1 MLQNWSRHHTFTA
14 THIHHPTSVVQ
25 LQEIVRRARHCKVL
39 GSAHSFN
46 DMADTSTD
54 LIVLDQLGMT
64 PHLDDATGQI
74 TVPGGMRYGDVG
86 LFLAPT
92 RWALHNM
99 ASLPHISVAGTIATA
114 THGSGMRNG
123 NLATAVVAMMIVRA
137 DGELIEVSRTQH
149 GERFAGMVVH
159 LGALGVVLT
168 VTLQLVPSFVM
179 RQDIYEHL
187 PLSQAL
193 ANFEAI
199 MGSSYSVS
207 LFTTWQGTTVDQV
220 WRKSLPHEAQDL
232 PTEWH
237 GAQLR
242 QQAVHPIAS
251 VNADPCTEQGGV
263 IGPWHARL
271 PHFKMEFTPSN
282 GDELQSEFF
291 VAHADAVAALTAI
304 HQMQDQIAPLL
315 HVSEIRTIA
324 ADDLWL
330 SPQYQRAGIAIHFT
344 WKNNWAGVKR
354 ILPRIESALTPFD
367 VRPHWGKLFTMSVAD
382 CYPRMAEFKLL
393 RGEFD
398 PNGKFGNRYLT
409 EVLA

>member
-1 MLQNWSRHHTFTA
+1 MLQNWSRHHTFQA
-14 THIHHPTSVVQ
+14 AHIHHPTTIAQ

-46 DMADTSTD
+46 DMADTTAD
-54 LIVLDQLGMT
+54 LIVLDQLTIT
-64 PHLDDATGQI
+64 PHLDDATGQV
-74 TVPGGMRYGDVG
+74 TVPGGMRYGDLG

-123 NLATAVVAMMIVRA
+123 NLAAAVVAMTIVRA
-137 DGELIEVSRTQH
+137 DGELIEVSRATH

-159 LGALGVVLT
+159 LGALGVVVT
-168 VTLQLVPSFVM
+168 VTLQLVPSFDI

-187 PLSQAL
+187 PLHEAL
-193 ANFEAI
+193 ANFDAI

-220 WRKSLPHEAQDL
+220 WRKSLPHEADNL
-232 PTEWH
+232 PDVWH
-237 GAQLR
+237 GAQLLR
-242 QQAVHPIAS
+242 QAIHPIAS

-263 IGPWHARL
+263 VGPWHARL

-344 WKNNWAGVKR
+344 WKKNWDGVKLV
-354 ILPRIESALTPFD
+354 LPQIESALAPFA
-367 VRPHWGKLFTMSVAD
+367 VRPHWGKLFTMSVAGL
-382 CYPRMAEFKLL
+382 YPRMGEFVAL
-393 RGEFD
+393 RSEFD
-398 PNGKFGNRYLT
+398 PDGKFANRYLRK
-409 EVLA
+409 VIG

>member
-1 MLQNWSRHHTFTA
+1 MMQNWSRHHTFQA
-14 THIHHPTSVVQ
+14 AHIHHPTTVAQ
-25 LQEIVRRARHCKVL
+25 LQEIVRRAHHCKAL

-46 DMADTSTD
+46 DMADTPAD
-54 LIVLDQLGMT
+54 LIVLDQLST
-64 PHLDDATGQI
+64 VPQLDDATGQV
-74 TVPGGMRYGDVG
+74 TVPGGMRYGDLG

-123 NLATAVVAMMIVRA
+123 NLASAVVAMTIVRA
-137 DGELIEVSRTQH
+137 DGELVEVSRATH

-159 LGALGVVLT
+159 LGALGVVVT
-168 VTLQLVPSFVM
+168 VTLQLVPNFSI
-179 RQDIYEHL
+179 RQDIYEDL
-187 PLSQAL
+187 PLHQAL
-193 ANFEAI
+193 ANFDAI

-207 LFTTWQGTTVDQV
+207 LFTTWQGATVDQV
-220 WRKSLPHEAQDL
+220 WRKSLPHEADNL
-232 PTEWH
+232 PDVWH
-237 GAQLR
+237 GARLR
-242 QQAVHPIAS
+242 RQAIHPIAS

-263 IGPWHARL
+263 VGPWHARL

-344 WKNNWAGVKR
+344 WKNNWAGVKLV
-354 ILPRIESALTPFD
+354 LPQIESALAPFA
-367 VRPHWGKLFTMSVAD
+367 VRPHWGKLFTMSVAGL
-382 CYPRMAEFKLL
+382 YPRMGEFVAL

-398 PNGKFGNRYLT
+398 PEGKFANRYLT
-409 EVLA
+409 DVLG

>member
-1 MLQNWSRHHTFTA
+1 MLQNWSRHHTFQA
-14 THIHHPTSVVQ
+14 AHIHHPTTVAQ
-25 LQEIVRRARHCKVL
+25 LQEIVRRAHHCKVL

-46 DMADTSTD
+46 DMADTTAD
-54 LIVLDQLGMT
+54 LIVLDQLT
-64 PHLDDATGQI
+64 TAPYLDDATGQV
-74 TVPGGMRYGDVG
+74 TVPGGMRYGDLG

-123 NLATAVVAMMIVRA
+123 NLASAVIAMTIVRA
-137 DGELIEVSRTQH
+137 DGELIEVSRATH

-159 LGALGVVLT
+159 LGALGVVVT
-168 VTLQLVPSFVM
+168 VTLQLVPSFSI

-187 PLSQAL
+187 PFHEAL
-193 ANFEAI
+193 ANFDAI

-220 WRKSLPHEAQDL
+220 WRKSLPHEADNL
-232 PTEWH
+232 PDVWH

-242 QQAVHPIAS
+242 RQAIHPIAS

-263 IGPWHARL
+263 VGPWHARL

-344 WKNNWAGVKR
+344 WKKNWDGVKLV
-354 ILPRIESALTPFD
+354 LPQIESALAPFD
-367 VRPHWGKLFTMSVAD
+367 VRPHWGKLFTMSVTGR
-382 CYPRMAEFKLL
+382 YPRMGEFVAL
-393 RGEFD
+393 RSEFD
-398 PNGKFGNRYLT
+398 PDGKFANRYLR
-409 EVLA
+409 EVLG

>member
-1 MLQNWSRHHTFTA
+1 MLQNWSRHHTFQA
-14 THIHHPTSVVQ
+14 AHIHHPTTIAQ

-46 DMADTSTD
+46 DMADTTAD
-54 LIVLDQLGMT
+54 LIVLDQLT
-64 PHLDDATGQI
+64 TAPYLDDATGQV
-74 TVPGGMRYGDVG
+74 TVPGGMRYGDLG

-123 NLATAVVAMMIVRA
+123 NLAAAVVAMTIVRA
-137 DGELIEVSRTQH
+137 DGELIEVSRATH

-159 LGALGVVLT
+159 LGALGVVVT
-168 VTLQLVPSFVM
+168 VTLQLVPSFDI

-187 PLSQAL
+187 PLREAL
-193 ANFEAI
+193 ANFDAI

-220 WRKSLPHEAQDL
+220 WRKSLPHEADHL
-232 PTEWH
+232 PDVWH

-242 QQAVHPIAS
+242 RQAIHPIAS

-263 IGPWHARL
+263 VGPWHARL

-291 VAHADAVAALTAI
+291 VAHADAVAALTAM
-304 HQMQDQIAPLL
+304 HQMQNQIAPLL

-344 WKNNWAGVKR
+344 WKKNWAGVKLV
-354 ILPRIESALTPFD
+354 LPQIESALAPFA
-367 VRPHWGKLFTMSVAD
+367 VRPHWGKLFTMSVTGL
-382 CYPRMAEFKLL
+382 YPRMAEFVAL

-398 PNGKFGNRYLT
+398 PDGKFANRYLR
-409 EVLA
+409 EVLG

>member
-1 MLQNWSRHHTFTA
+1 
-14 THIHHPTSVVQ
+14 
-25 LQEIVRRARHCKVL
+25 
-39 GSAHSFN
+39 
-46 DMADTSTD
+46 MADTTAN
-54 LIVLDQLGMT
+54 LIVLDQLT
-64 PHLDDATGQI
+64 TAPHLDDATGQV
-74 TVPGGMRYGDVG
+74 TVPGGMRYGDLG

-123 NLATAVVAMMIVRA
+123 NLASAVIAMTIVRA
-137 DGELIEVSRTQH
+137 DGELVEVSRATH

-159 LGALGVVLT
+159 LGALGVVVT
-168 VTLQLVPSFVM
+168 VTLQLVPSFSI

-187 PLSQAL
+187 PLSEAL

-207 LFTTWQGTTVDQV
+207 LFTTWQETTVDQV
-220 WRKSLPHEAQDL
+220 WRKSLPHEADNL
-232 PTEWH
+232 SDVWH

-242 QQAVHPIAS
+242 RQAIHPIAS

-263 IGPWHARL
+263 VGPWHARL
-271 PHFKMEFTPSN
+271 PHFRMEFTPSN

-291 VAHADAVAALTAI
+291 VAHTDAVVALTAI

-344 WKNNWAGVKR
+344 WKNNWAGVKLV
-354 ILPRIESALTPFD
+354 LPQIESALAPFD
-367 VRPHWGKLFTMSVAD
+367 VRPHWGKLFTMSVAGR
-382 CYPRMAEFKLL
+382 YPRMGDFVAL
-393 RGEFD
+393 RSEFD
-398 PNGKFGNRYLT
+398 PDGKFANRYLRA
-409 EVLA
+409 VLG

>member
-1 MLQNWSRHHTFTA
+1 MLQNWSRHHTFQA
-14 THIHHPTSVVQ
+14 AHIHHPTTIAQ

-46 DMADTSTD
+46 DMADTTAD
-54 LIVLDQLGMT
+54 LIVLDQLT
-64 PHLDDATGQI
+64 ITTHLDDATGQV
-74 TVPGGMRYGDVG
+74 TVPGGMRYGDLG

-123 NLATAVVAMMIVRA
+123 NLAAAVVAMTIVRA
-137 DGELIEVSRTQH
+137 DGELIEVSRATH

-159 LGALGVVLT
+159 LGALGVVVT
-168 VTLQLVPSFVM
+168 VTLQLVPSFDI

-187 PLSQAL
+187 PLHEAL
-193 ANFEAI
+193 ANFDAI

-220 WRKSLPHEAQDL
+220 WRKSLPHEADNL
-232 PTEWH
+232 PDVWH
-237 GAQLR
+237 GAQLLR
-242 QQAVHPIAS
+242 QAIHPIAS

-263 IGPWHARL
+263 VGPWHARL

-344 WKNNWAGVKR
+344 WKKNWDGVKLV
-354 ILPRIESALTPFD
+354 LPQIESALAPFA
-367 VRPHWGKLFTMSVAD
+367 VRPHWGKLFTMSVAGL
-382 CYPRMAEFKLL
+382 YPRMGEFVAL
-393 RGEFD
+393 RSEFD
-398 PNGKFGNRYLT
+398 PDGKFANRYLRK
-409 EVLA
+409 VIG

>member
-1 MLQNWSRHHTFTA
+1 MLQNWSRHHTFQA
-14 THIHHPTSVVQ
+14 AYIHHPTTVAQ

-46 DMADTSTD
+46 DMADTTAD
-54 LIVLDQLGMT
+54 LIVLDQLTTT
-64 PHLDDATGQI
+64 PHLDDATGQV
-74 TVPGGMRYGDVG
+74 TVPGGMRYGDLG
-86 LFLAPT
+86 LFLAST

-123 NLATAVVAMMIVRA
+123 NLASAVIAMTIVRA
-137 DGELIEVSRTQH
+137 DGELIEVSRATH

-159 LGALGVVLT
+159 LGALGVVVT
-168 VTLQLVPSFVM
+168 VTLQLVPSFVI

-187 PLSQAL
+187 PLREAL
-193 ANFEAI
+193 ANFDAI

-220 WRKSLPHEAQDL
+220 WRKSLPYEADNL
-232 PTEWH
+232 PDVWH

-242 QQAVHPIAS
+242 RQAIHPIAS

-263 IGPWHARL
+263 VGPWHARL

-304 HQMQDQIAPLL
+304 HQMQAHIAPVL
-315 HVSEIRTIA
+315 HVGEIRTIA

-344 WKNNWAGVKR
+344 WHNNWPGVR
-354 ILPRIESALTPFD
+354 QVLPRIEAALAPFA
-367 VRPHWGKLFTMSVAD
+367 VRPHWGKLFTMSVAGL
-382 CYPRMAEFKLL
+382 YPRMAEFMAL

-398 PNGKFGNRYLT
+398 PDGKFANRYLR
-409 EVLA
+409 EVVG